1 LNLDHCLN
9 LNDAKMTTDLNV
21 VTGAFGYTGGF
32 IARELIANG
41 ARVRTLT
48 NHARVED
55 PLARQLE
62 IAPFNFDRPDDLARS
77 LDGVAVVF
85 NTYWIRFPHHGLD
98 FDRAVSNLRTLID
111 AAQRAGVRRFVHL
124 SITNASAASPLP
136 YFRGKGLIEDYLA
149 RSGLS
154 YAIVRPAVIFGAEEI
169 LLNNI
174 AWMLRRIPLFA
185 IPGDGKYRMQ
195 PVFVEDLAKLAL
207 DAAHRTD
214 NLAIDA
220 VGAETFTFNEL
231 VALIAREVGS
241 RTPVIHLPPAIALTC
256 ARIVG
261 RAMGDVTLTRDE
273 VRGLMGNL
281 LVSSAPPTA
290 PTRFS
295 EWLRRNAEFFGVR
308 YASEVG
314 RR

>member
-1 LNLDHCLN
+1 
-9 LNDAKMTTDLNV
+9 MTTELNV
-21 VTGAFGYTGGF
+21 VTGAFGYTGAY
-32 IARELIANG
+32 IARDLIADG

-48 NHARVED
+48 NHARVDD

-77 LDGVAVVF
+77 LDGVDVVF

-98 FDRAVSNLRTLID
+98 FDRAVSNLRALID
-111 AAQRAGVRRFVHL
+111 AARRAGVRRFVHV
-124 SITNASAASPLP
+124 SITNANAASPLP
-136 YFRGKGLIEDYLA
+136 YFRGKGLIEDYLVQ
-149 RSGLS
+149 SGLS
-154 YAIVRPAVIFGAEEI
+154 HAIIRPAVIFGPEEI

-174 AWMLRRIPLFA
+174 AWMLRRIPLFV
-185 IPGDGKYRMQ
+185 IPGDGAYRVQ
-195 PVFVEDLAKLAL
+195 PVFVEDLAKLAI

-220 VGAETFTFNEL
+220 VGPETFTFSEI
-231 VALIAREVGS
+231 VTLIAREVGS
-241 RTPVIHLPPAIALTC
+241 HVPIIHLPPAIALAC

-261 RAMGDVTLTRDE
+261 HAMGDVTLTRDE
-273 VRGLMGNL
+273 VRGLMANL

-295 EWLRRNAEFFGVR
+295 ECLRRNAEFFGVR
-308 YASEVG
+308 YASEVA

>member
-1 LNLDHCLN
+1 
-9 LNDAKMTTDLNV
+9 MTTDLNV
-21 VTGAFGYTGGF
+21 VTGAFGYTGGY

-48 NHARVED
+48 NHSRVDD
-55 PLARQLE
+55 PLARQLD
-62 IAPFNFDRPDDLARS
+62 IAPFNFDRPEDLARS
-77 LDGVAVVF
+77 LDGVATVF
-85 NTYWIRFPHHGLD
+85 NTYWIRFPHQGLD
-98 FDRAVSNLRTLID
+98 FDRAVRNLRTLID
-111 AAQRAGVRRFVHL
+111 AARRAGVRRFVHI
-124 SITNASAASPLP
+124 SITNANAASPLP
-136 YFRGKGLIEDYLA
+136 YFRGKGLVEGYVA

-185 IPGDGKYRMQ
+185 IPGDGKYQLQ

-214 NLAIDA
+214 NLALDA
-220 VGAETFTFNEL
+220 VGPERFTFNEL
-231 VALIAREVGS
+231 VTLIAREVGS
-241 RTPVIHLPPAIALTC
+241 HTPVIHLPPAIALAC

-273 VRGLMGNL
+273 VRGLIGNL
-281 LVSSAPPTA
+281 LVSSAPSTA
-290 PTRFS
+290 PTCFS

-308 YASEVG
+308 YASEVV

>member
-1 LNLDHCLN
+1 
-9 LNDAKMTTDLNV
+9 MTTELNV
-21 VTGAFGYTGGF
+21 VTGAFGYTGGYL
-32 IARELIANG
+32 ARALLADG

-48 NHARVED
+48 NHARVD
-55 PLARQLE
+55 DLLARQLE

-77 LDGVAVVF
+77 LDGVVTVF
-85 NTYWIRFPHHGLD
+85 NTYWIRFPHRGLD

-111 AAQRAGVRRFVHL
+111 AAQRAGVRRFVHV
-124 SITNASAASPLP
+124 SITNADAGSPLP

-149 RSGLS
+149 RSDLS
-154 YAIVRPAVIFGAEEI
+154 DAIIRPAVIFGAEEI

-185 IPGDGKYRMQ
+185 IPGDGNYRVQ
-195 PVFVEDLAKLAL
+195 PVFVEDLAKLA
-207 DAAHRTD
+207 
-214 NLAIDA
+214 IDA
-220 VGAETFTFNEL
+220 VGSEIFTFNQL

-241 RTPVIHLPPAIALTC
+241 HTPVIHLPPAIALAC

-273 VRGLMGNL
+273 VRGLIANL

-290 PTRFS
+290 PTRFT
-295 EWLRRNAEFFGVR
+295 EWLRRHAEFFGVH
-308 YASEVG
+308 YASEVA

>member
-1 LNLDHCLN
+1 MTTELNL
-9 LNDAKMTTDLNV
+9 
-21 VTGAFGYTGGF
+21 VTGAFGYTGGY

-41 ARVRTLT
+41 SRVRTLT
-48 NHARVED
+48 NHARVD
-55 PLARQLE
+55 NPVARQLE

-77 LDGVAVVF
+77 LDGAAVVF
-85 NTYWIRFPHHGLD
+85 NTWWIRFPHHGLD

-111 AAQRAGVRRFVHL
+111 AAQHAGVRRFVHV
-124 SITNASAASPLP
+124 SITNANAASPLP
-136 YFRGKGLIEDYLA
+136 YFCGKGVIEDYLA

-185 IPGDGKYRMQ
+185 IPGDGNYRMQ
-195 PVFVEDLAKLAL
+195 PVFVEDLSKLVL
-207 DAAHRTD
+207 DAGRRTD
-214 NLAIDA
+214 NFAIDA
-220 VGAETFTFNEL
+220 VGPETFTFNEL

-241 RTPVIHLPPAIALTC
+241 HTPVIHVPPAIALAC
-256 ARIVG
+256 ARIIG

-273 VRGLMGNL
+273 VRGLMANL

-295 EWLRRNAEFFGVR
+295 EWLRRNAEFFGVH
-308 YASEVG
+308 YASEVA

>member
-1 LNLDHCLN
+1 M
-9 LNDAKMTTDLNV
+9 ATELNV
-21 VTGAFGYTGGF
+21 VTGAFGYTGGY
-32 IARELIANG
+32 ITRELLASG

-48 NHARVED
+48 NHARLDD

-62 IAPFNFDRPDDLARS
+62 IGPFNFDRPDDLARS
-77 LDGVAVVF
+77 LDGVATVF

-111 AAQRAGVRRFVHL
+111 AAQRAGVRRFVHV
-124 SITNASAASPLP
+124 SITNANAGSPLP

-154 YAIVRPAVIFGAEEI
+154 HAIVRPSVIFGAEEI

-185 IPGDGKYRMQ
+185 IPGDGNYRLQ

-207 DAAHRTD
+207 DAACRTE
-214 NLAIDA
+214 NLTIDA
-220 VGAETFTFNEL
+220 VGPELFTFNEL

-241 RTPVIHLPPAIALTC
+241 HTPIIHLPPAVALGC
-256 ARIVG
+256 AWIVG
-261 RAMGDVTLTRDE
+261 RAMGDVALTRDE
-273 VRGLMGNL
+273 VRGLMANL

-295 EWLRRNAEFFGVR
+295 EWLRRNAEFFGVH
-308 YASEVG
+308 YASEVA

>member
-1 LNLDHCLN
+1 
-9 LNDAKMTTDLNV
+9 MTTDLNV
-21 VTGAFGYTGGF
+21 VTGAFGYTGGY

-77 LDGVAVVF
+77 LDGVAIVF

-154 YAIVRPAVIFGAEEI
+154 YAIIRPAVIFGAEEI

-195 PVFVEDLAKLAL
+195 PVFVEDLAKLAI
-207 DAAHRTD
+207 DAAPRTD

-220 VGAETFTFNEL
+220 VGPETFTFNEL
-231 VALIAREVGS
+231 VTLIAREVGS
-241 RTPVIHLPPAIALTC
+241 HTPLIHLPPAIALAC

-261 RAMGDVTLTRDE
+261 RAMRDVTLTRDE
-273 VRGLMGNL
+273 LRGLMGNL

-295 EWLRRNAEFFGVR
+295 EWLRHNAEFFGVH
-308 YASEVG
+308 YASEVAH
-314 RR
+314 RKPFSEVAKR

>member
-1 LNLDHCLN
+1 M
-9 LNDAKMTTDLNV
+9 AAELNV
-21 VTGAFGYTGGF
+21 VTGAFGYTGGY
-32 IARELIANG
+32 ITRELLAGG

-48 NHARVED
+48 NHARVDD

-77 LDGVAVVF
+77 LDGVATVF
-85 NTYWIRFPHHGLD
+85 NTYWIRFPHRGLD

-111 AAQRAGVRRFVHL
+111 AAQRAGVRRFVHV
-124 SITNASAASPLP
+124 SITNANAASPLP
-136 YFRGKGLIEDYLA
+136 YFRGKGLIEDHLA

-174 AWMLRRIPLFA
+174 AWMLRRIPLFVV
-185 IPGDGKYRMQ
+185 PGDGNYRLQ
-195 PVFVEDLAKLAL
+195 PVFVEDLARLAL
-207 DAAHRTD
+207 DAARRTE

-220 VGAETFTFNEL
+220 VGPERFSFNEL

-241 RTPVIHLPPAIALTC
+241 HTPRIHLPPAIALAC

-261 RAMGDVTLTRDE
+261 RAMGDVALTRDE
-273 VRGLMGNL
+273 VRGLMANL

-295 EWLRRNAEFFGVR
+295 EWLRRHAAFFGIR
-308 YASEVG
+308 YASEVA

>member
-1 LNLDHCLN
+1 
-9 LNDAKMTTDLNV
+9 MTTELNV
-21 VTGAFGYTGGF
+21 VTGAFGYTGAY
-32 IARELIANG
+32 IARDLIADG

-48 NHARVED
+48 NHARVDD

-77 LDGVAVVF
+77 LDGVDVVF

-98 FDRAVSNLRTLID
+98 FDRAVSNLRALID
-111 AAQRAGVRRFVHL
+111 AARRAGVRRFVHV
-124 SITNASAASPLP
+124 SITNANAASPLP
-136 YFRGKGLIEDYLA
+136 YFRGKGLIEDYLVQ
-149 RSGLS
+149 SGLS
-154 YAIVRPAVIFGAEEI
+154 HAIIRPAVIFGPEEI

-174 AWMLRRIPLFA
+174 AWMLRRIPLFV
-185 IPGDGKYRMQ
+185 IPGDGAYRVQ
-195 PVFVEDLAKLAL
+195 PVFVEDLAKLAI

-220 VGAETFTFNEL
+220 VGPETFTFSEI
-231 VALIAREVGS
+231 VTLIAREVGS
-241 RTPVIHLPPAIALTC
+241 HVPIIHLPPAIALAC

-261 RAMGDVTLTRDE
+261 HAMGDVTLTRDE
-273 VRGLMGNL
+273 VRGLMANL

-295 EWLRRNAEFFGVR
+295 EWSGATPSSS
-308 YASEVG
+308 ASVTPPKSPAAN
-314 RR
+314 R